1 MAKRNQTE
9 VKDKKVLAFEIR
21 RTSEFGFEKVY
32 KRYIHPEES
41 GGIWAYVRQLLDKER
56 LAATVIQSQ
65 ATILFKVTHNPK
77 ITKDLFLEFG
87 GKTYSIES
95 VDPFEF
101 NKTDLVIRATETSPP
116 TFDEV
121 EHADEY

>member
-1 MAKRNQTE
+1 MAKKHQTE
-9 VKDKKVLAFEIR
+9 VKDKKVRAFEITR
-21 RTSEFGFEKVY
+21 KSEFGFEKVY
-32 KRYIHPEES
+32 KRYIHPEDT
-41 GGIWAYVRQLLDKER
+41 GGLWAYVRQLMDTER
-56 LAATVIQSQ
+56 LAATVIQGQ

-77 ITKDLFLEFG
+77 ITKDLILEFG
-87 GKTYSIES
+87 GRTYSIVS

-121 EHADEY
+121 EYADEY